1 MTARAAKAT
10 LIALLLASVVLLG
23 VELGKGAVSYG
34 SIKIENPC
42 RFRTFEGGGIDAT
55 VQRVVL
61 DGLDGAACRLG
72 VSREVLV
79 LSLAGNGGFPHTK
92 LDRARIERT
101 LRAAML
107 EAVAR
112 AQRRGDIPS
121 VFVPPLRRAIK
132 AAPLDALIG
141 GALSLG

>member
-1 MTARAAKAT
+1 MTAAAAKAT
-10 LIALLLASVVLLG
+10 LVALLLAAVVLVA
-23 VELGKGAVSYG
+23 VELGKSAVSYG
-34 SIKIENPC
+34 SATVENPC
-42 RFRTFEGGGIDAT
+42 RFRTFEGRGLDAT

-79 LSLAGNGGFPHTK
+79 LSLAGGGGFPHTE
-92 LDRARIERT
+92 LDRARIERA

-107 EAVAR
+107 EAVDR

-121 VFVPPLRRAIK
+121 FLVPPLRRAIK
-132 AAPLDALIG
+132 SAPFDALIR
-141 GALSLG
+141 GALSRG